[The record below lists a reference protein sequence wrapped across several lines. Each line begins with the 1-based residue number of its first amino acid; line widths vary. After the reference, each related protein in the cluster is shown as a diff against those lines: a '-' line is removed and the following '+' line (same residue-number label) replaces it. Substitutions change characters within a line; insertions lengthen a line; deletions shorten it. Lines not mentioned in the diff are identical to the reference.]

1 MPRAIW
7 SGTISFGL
15 VNVPVKLYSAVRDR
29 SVRFHQLHAPD
40 SSRIQQRRF
49 CAQEDREVPNTEIVK
64 GYEIAPDR
72 YVVVE
77 PDELAALQPVASRAV
92 EIEDFV
98 GIEEID
104 PIYLNHPY
112 ILAPAEG
119 AAKPYSLLLEAMRR
133 TGKVAIARVV
143 LRSKEYLVAIRPW
156 GEALL
161 MSTMSFSDEI
171 QDAHALPEIGELD
184 ASVNERE
191 LDIACTLVESIS
203 QPFEIGKYHDSYRDA
218 LLDLIDR
225 KAAGEQV
232 AVGPPPEPARLQ
244 APDLMSALE
253 ASLEEVRARRGKT
266 PAGEGRRRAAGA
278 AADGDGK
285 PARKARATGAAA
297 DGDAKPA
304 RKGST
309 PKRTTRAGGTRK
321 SS

>member
-1 MPRAIW
+1 MPRPIW

-49 CAQEDREVPNTEIVK
+49 CAVEDREVPYAEIVK
-64 GYEIAPDR
+64 GYEIAPER

-77 PDELAALQPVASRAV
+77 ADELATLEPVASRAV

-104 PIYLNHPY
+104 PIYMNHPY
-112 ILAPAEG
+112 ILAPGEG
-119 AAKPYSLLLEAMRR
+119 AAKPYSLLLAAMRR

-143 LRSKEYLVAIRPW
+143 IRSKEHLVAIRPW

-171 QDAHALPEIGELD
+171 QEARALPEIGDLD

-191 LDIACTLVESIS
+191 LEIACTLVESIS
-203 QPFEIGKYHDSYRDA
+203 EPFEIGKYHDAYREA

-232 AVGPPPEPARLQ
+232 AVQPPAEPAPLQ
-244 APDLMSALE
+244 APDLMRALE
-253 ASLEEVRARRGKT
+253 ASLEQVRSREGKT
-266 PAGEGRRRAAGA
+266 ARGRGTGASADGA
-278 AADGDGK
+278 AKTGQK
-285 PARKARATGAAA
+285 RSSTKRTARAGNA
-297 DGDAKPA
+297 
-304 RKGST
+304 
-309 PKRTTRAGGTRK
+309 RK

>member
-40 SSRIQQRRF
+40 NSRIQQRRF
-49 CAQEDREVPNTEIVK
+49 CAAEEREVPLAEIVK

-77 PDELAALQPVASRAV
+77 PDELAALEPAASRAV

-112 ILAPAEG
+112 ILAPADG

-161 MSTMSFSDEI
+161 MSTMSFADEI
-171 QDAHALPEIGELD
+171 QDARALPEIGELET
-184 ASVNERE
+184 SVNERE
-191 LDIACTLVESIS
+191 LEIASTLVESIS
-203 QPFEIGKYHDSYRDA
+203 EPFEIGKYHDAYREA

-232 AVGPPPEPARLQ
+232 AVEPPAEAPRLQ

-253 ASLEEVRARRGKT
+253 ASLEQVRSKRGKT
-266 PAGEGRRRAAGA
+266 AAGSGRRGGAGA
-278 AADGDGK
+278 SADGAGK
-285 PARKARATGAAA
+285 STQ
-297 DGDAKPA
+297 
-304 RKGST
+304 KGSKAKST
-309 PKRTTRAGGTRK
+309 AKRTTRTGGARK